1 MFAQNRL
8 ANAGVEILYV
18 VLINTRVAFWYL
30 SVNNNI
36 LQVRDQVQLHKNQF
50 LADVFTFGRC
60 SDKHFVIKT
69 HSILNSA
76 RLPDKMSG
84 LEASGTI
91 RLHGWTNN
99 VDARQGQADGLLNQ
113 TMVEC
118 KKKNDTKLNHAF
130 MWDIKKRR

>member
-1 MFAQNRL
+1 M
-8 ANAGVEILYV
+8 
-18 VLINTRVAFWYL
+18 
-30 SVNNNI
+30 
-36 LQVRDQVQLHKNQF
+36 
-50 LADVFTFGRC
+50 
-60 SDKHFVIKT
+60 
-69 HSILNSA
+69 
-76 RLPDKMSG
+76 PDKMSG